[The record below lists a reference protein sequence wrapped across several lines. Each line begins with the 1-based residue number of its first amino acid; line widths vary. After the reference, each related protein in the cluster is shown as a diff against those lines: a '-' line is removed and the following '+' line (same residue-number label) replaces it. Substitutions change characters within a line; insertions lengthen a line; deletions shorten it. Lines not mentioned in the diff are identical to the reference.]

1 MKNFVLGLVL
11 GLLILPV
18 GVLGYFR
25 LGSPPVAT
33 ADPQLPSRSRSC
45 ACRCTVASIARSRR
59 QCPSRLTTPRT
70 PRVLRSTARSAW
82 PVTGCRITRVLAKGM
97 FPPAPQLF
105 VRHGDHVGV
114 SDDEPGET
122 YWVVANGV
130 RLSGMPAYKQVLS
143 ETALW
148 QVTLL
153 LAHTDKLPPGVM
165 RQLAP

>member
-1 MKNFVLGLVL
+1 
-11 GLLILPV
+11 
-18 GVLGYFR
+18 
-25 LGSPPVAT
+25 
-33 ADPQLPSRSRSC
+33 
-45 ACRCTVASIARSRR
+45 
-59 QCPSRLTTPRT
+59 
-70 PRVLRSTARSAW
+70 
-82 PVTGCRITRVLAKGM
+82 M